1 LPVSCTQVSRF
12 PQLIDVTRACH
23 RSFLP
28 SSCGLHAQDFHFLFV
43 IIHLLSLHSVWH
55 TRLYRYPS
63 HFSFF
68 LSSYRANVHVP
79 FEDKFPRMLFWTFEL
94 NVELLHR
101 STMFGCVVAGRLIQ
115 TNLQQIDETHAIFEL
130 PNVSTIN
137 HICVFL
143 TAPFPDGYGATVHF
157 HWPGK
162 GSQLLG
168 GLSNDKPS
176 AIFRLRGSFSSQS
189 TFNHASF
196 QGVMDSSPAVGDI
209 TAILGISVEPLGD
222 IQTQL
227 SSLPSVLVKSQ
238 APPDAKVLAE
248 KIVKHLFNYLSS
260 FVAGSGGSSSV
271 LAPDSYVQ
279 MGVVTKWYESFMNK
293 ARSVGIGFLDNQ
305 D

>member
-1 LPVSCTQVSRF
+1 
-12 PQLIDVTRACH
+12 
-23 RSFLP
+23 
-28 SSCGLHAQDFHFLFV
+28 
-43 IIHLLSLHSVWH
+43 
-55 TRLYRYPS
+55 
-63 HFSFF
+63 
-68 LSSYRANVHVP
+68 
-79 FEDKFPRMLFWTFEL
+79 
-94 NVELLHR
+94 
-101 STMFGCVVAGRLIQ
+101 MFGCVVAGRLLQ

-143 TAPFPDGYGATVHF
+143 LGTVPFPDGYGATVHF

-176 AIFRLRGSFSSQS
+176 AIFRLRGTFSSQS

-196 QGVMDSSPAVGDI
+196 QGPIDQSVVGGDV

-222 IQTQL
+222 IQSQL
-227 SSLPSVLVKSQ
+227 SSLPSALVKPQPQGS
-238 APPDAKVLAE
+238 DAAVMAE

-271 LAPDSYVQ
+271 LTPDSYVQ

-293 ARSVGIGFLDNQ
+293 IRSVGIGFLDKQ